1 MKSFLLVSD
10 EQACLAAMTIRI
22 NPYIGWCKSWAQV
35 ANMSAAQERRGY
47 GRLLFRAVEDLL
59 LREGVD
65 VLALYPAPNGK
76 APMFWSAMGFHEADG
91 SFLPP
96 EELLPFNRGGPLW
109 PEVTG
114 NKPLARFEK
123 RIATTEAVRRSPSEL
138 RFGELIGQIRPHVWL
153 EDMWR
158 PNGCVNMATVR
169 LDELP
174 PPISSSAPPKPTPPQ
189 PKVKAERKPK
199 PLPPRRQQPPRAC
212 KPVREVAV
220 PPRRAAPALENEAKK
235 QRLASA
241 PVPAPPA
248 KGPRARA
255 DARAAPLP
263 QTIQTTP
270 VQRTR
275 TPRAQLSPGVTPSL
289 PKRRAEVLTPE
300 PVRPTSVA
308 PVAPV
313 LLAGQSLLK
322 RRRVELQ

>member
-1 MKSFLLVSD
+1 MVVACH
-10 EQACLAAMTIRI
+10 EQFTPSAVH
-22 NPYIGWCKSWAQV
+22 YAQP
-35 ANMSAAQERRGY
+35 R
-47 GRLLFRAVEDLL
+47 
-59 LREGVD
+59 
-65 VLALYPAPNGK
+65 
-76 APMFWSAMGFHEADG
+76 
-91 SFLPP
+91 
-96 EELLPFNRGGPLW
+96 
-109 PEVTG
+109 
-114 NKPLARFEK
+114 
-123 RIATTEAVRRSPSEL
+123 
-138 RFGELIGQIRPHVWL
+138 
-153 EDMWR
+153 
-158 PNGCVNMATVR
+158 
-169 LDELP
+169 
-174 PPISSSAPPKPTPPQ
+174 PISSSAPPKPTPPQ